1 MRRRS
6 FVLGSAALA
15 VAVQARPARANEL
28 DFNTWLAGVRKEA
41 LQRGLPQRA
50 IDEALAGIEPIPRII
65 ELDRRQP
72 ETTLTF
78 DDYINRVVTQAR
90 VETAR
95 VRIQEH
101 RDLLGSVT
109 RRFGVQPRF
118 VVSLW
123 AIETDFG
130 RITGT
135 FSVLAALA
143 TLAYDGRRSAFFREE
158 LFNAIKI
165 VARGDVAARDMR
177 GSWAGAMGQSQFM
190 PSSYLSYAFDFDG
203 DGRADIWT
211 SRADVF
217 ASIANYLATVGWRG
231 EETWGREVRLPAGF
245 DRALVDHA
253 KVQKP
258 LGEWQALGVRRAD
271 GADLPAR
278 DLSASIIQPGGAGG
292 PSFLIYNN
300 YRVLLR
306 WNRSLYFA
314 TAVGFLADRI
324 GES

>member
-6 FVLGSAALA
+6 FVFGSAALA
-15 VAVQARPARANEL
+15 VAAQARPARANEL
-28 DFNTWLAGVRKEA
+28 DFSTWLAGVRKEA

-95 VRIQEH
+95 ARIQEH
-101 RDLLGSVT
+101 RDLLGSVAK
-109 RRFGVQPRF
+109 RFGVQPRF

-143 TLAYDGRRSAFFREE
+143 TLAYDGRRSTFFREE

-271 GADLPAR
+271 GADLPVR
-278 DLSASIIQPGGAGG
+278 DLPASIIQPGGAGG